1 MLTHEFSLP
10 SSELERGLPEEI
22 LEALNLEFRR
32 LLPPLFAPLD
42 VSLGIG
48 EPGREIWMTRGSGC
62 VCGGVSPEIDCASH
76 PATRHRV
83 QRTLELTSD
92 GRRVAGLRACAPNEA
107 LAFAALANAEAIG
120 RGLLTE
126 RDNLGLVEEL
136 SISWESLAAVYE
148 ISSTLQRNHVPRVV
162 LRQILERA
170 TQIQP
175 GLRGVLWLIEGE
187 WFEPVAARSGFPP
200 SPVPISQG
208 LLGKLYSNP
217 RLTVINRRGKTE
229 DLVSPSEMVFRSASA
244 IALVPLVSQFRLL
257 GAMAV
262 WFEQSGS
269 RVDSKIT
276 RLLETLAAQAV
287 MVLESER
294 MTTEVVESDRLRQEI
309 AIGQTI
315 QQTLLLGSIPDG
327 FDQLQIGILSLPS
340 QTIDGD
346 FHDFIS
352 HGPHVLDVVVGD
364 VMGKGIPAALV
375 GAATKGQL
383 LRAAERFRFEP
394 SGVRPFRVDEV
405 INEAHS
411 RVTPQLIA
419 LDRFVTLCFGRF
431 HTERRTL
438 EYADCGHTRTVHY
451 RRDEGRCVW
460 LSSDNLP
467 LGVLSE
473 EVYAVKDIPFE
484 PGDWFLFYSDGVT
497 EARNEDGELFGEEPL
512 KEFLIENRSCTAGL
526 FIRRLHQALLAHTR
540 GAGFSDDV
548 TCIAV
553 KVPVGNLAGKI
564 VRNEYVAADL
574 EQLEEVRAFVR
585 AACERIPAAFQRE
598 EFVSALELA
607 ANELFSNIV
616 IHAVGEGTMSR
627 VELVGRCSENCL
639 TIEMLHEGE
648 PFTPFAVTLPD
659 VVGSDAEGGFGL
671 FIIENSVDE
680 IGYTHEER
688 DHSLLC
694 RIRLTK
700 RFV

>member
-10 SSELERGLPEEI
+10 SSELERGVPEEI
-22 LEALNLEFRR
+22 LEELKVELGR
-32 LLPPLFAPLD
+32 LLPPLLAPLG
-42 VSLGIG
+42 VSLGVG
-48 EPGREIWMTRGSGC
+48 EPGAETWVSRGEGC
-62 VCGGVSPEIDCASH
+62 LCASWPSGETCAVH
-76 PATRHRV
+76 PTTRQRV
-83 QRTLELTSD
+83 QRTSELVSD
-92 GRRVAGLRACAPNEA
+92 GRRIAGLRACAPDEA
-107 LAFAALANAEAIG
+107 LAACALSNAEALG

-126 RDNLGLVEEL
+126 RDNLELVEEL
-136 SISWESLAAVYE
+136 SVGWESLAAVYE
-148 ISSTLQRNHVPRVV
+148 ISSTLQSKHVPQVV

-170 TQIQP
+170 TRIQP
-175 GLRGVLWLIEGE
+175 GLQGVLWLAGPE
-187 WFEPVAARSGFPP
+187 WFEPVAARSKFPP

-208 LLGKLYSNP
+208 LLGKLYANP

-229 DLVSPSEMVFRSASA
+229 DLVSPSELVFRSASA

-257 GAMAV
+257 GVMAV
-262 WFEQSGS
+262 WFDEAGN
-269 RVDSKIT
+269 RIDSKIT

-294 MTTEVVESDRLRQEI
+294 MTNEVVESDRLRQEI

-327 FDQLQIGILSLPS
+327 FDRLQIGILSLPS

-352 HGPHVLDVVVGD
+352 HGPNVLDVVVGD

-383 LRAAERFRFEP
+383 LRAAERFRFEL

-405 INEAHS
+405 INETHA

-431 HTERRTL
+431 DTETGTL
-438 EYADCGHTRTVHY
+438 EYADCGHTRTVHF
-451 RRDEGRCVW
+451 RRADETCEF

-467 LGVLSE
+467 LGVLTE
-473 EVYAVKDIPFE
+473 EVYTVKAVPFGA
-484 PGDWFLFYSDGVT
+484 GDWFLFYSDGVT
-497 EARNEDGELFGEEPL
+497 EAKNEDGELFGEDRL
-512 KEFLIENRSCTAGL
+512 KEFLLENRSCTAGL

-540 GAGFSDDV
+540 GTGFSDDV

-553 KVPVGNLAGKI
+553 KVPVCNLAGKI
-564 VRNEYVAADL
+564 VRNEYFEADL
-574 EQLEEVRAFVR
+574 NRLEDVRAFVR
-585 AACERIPAAFQRE
+585 AACERIPTAFHAE

-616 IHAVGEGTMSR
+616 VHAVGEGTGSR
-627 VELVGRCSENCL
+627 VELVGRCSETCL

-659 VVGSDAEGGFGL
+659 VVESDAEGGFGL

-680 IGYTHEER
+680 IGYTHENR
-688 DHSLLC
+688 DHSPLC